1 MHPSPRPSFLRSPSL
16 MNRLMGRKGPAAA
29 APVAK
34 GPQVVGVSDSQ
45 EYEGDITAAGPVQ
58 GEEDEEEV
66 EAGEQQ
72 G

>member
-1 MHPSPRPSFLRSPSL
+1 

-29 APVAK
+29 GTVAK